1 MKIAYLLF
9 ITLCFT
15 QHLAK
20 ASNTQDNS
28 ELYQS
33 RVLEVLEK
41 RKVNMIKKLAA
52 KVDSS
57 YEEIVKNMVFK
68 LNDNEIL
75 VFGHIDGSYGV
86 CEIKGEIKIIET
98 SVAGKCIT
106 ADKRVSII
114 WP

>member
-1 MKIAYLLF
+1 MKIVYLLF
-9 ITLCFT
+9 ITLFFT

-28 ELYQS
+28 DLYQS
-33 RVLEVLEK
+33 RVLQVLDK

-52 KVDSS
+52 KVDSP
-57 YEEIVKNMVFK
+57 YEEIIKNMNFK
-68 LNDNEIL
+68 LNDNKML
-75 VFGHIDGSYGV
+75 VFGHIVGSYGV
-86 CEIKGEIKIIET
+86 CEINGEISVIET

-106 ADKRVSII
+106 ADQRVSII